1 MKVEQKEPMTE
12 QLALQSKIRAHF
24 LGLQQKNPAFSLRA
38 FAQKLQISPSALSE
52 ILNGK
57 RKVSK
62 ALAERIL
69 SQMGTDPK
77 EQSNI
82 LSLFQKTKRPDDI
95 QESAED
101 SARYLELRSDQ
112 FQLIS
117 KWHHFAILS
126 LVETK
131 SFQANPL
138 WIAKRLGIKLLEAE
152 QALERLER
160 LGFIQWS
167 RSQKKIKLM
176 QNQLTTSDDIANPAI
191 RQSHFEDV
199 YLSTWALDQVA
210 VEDRDFSS
218 LTIAIDKSK
227 LPAAKKMIRE
237 FQDRLS
243 AFLETGSQDEV
254 YKMNFH
260 VLPLT
265 REVL

>member
-1 MKVEQKEPMTE
+1 MVEQKEPMTD
-12 QLALQSKIRAHF
+12 QIALQTKLRTHF
-24 LGLQQKNPAFSLRA
+24 LALQQKNPSFSLRA
-38 FAQKLQISPSALSE
+38 FAQKLHLSPSALSE

-57 RKVSK
+57 RKVSRQ
-62 ALAERIL
+62 LAEKIL

-77 EQSNI
+77 EQSKI
-82 LSLFQKTKRPDDI
+82 LSLFQKTSRPDF
-95 QESAED
+95 QENED
-101 SARYLELRSDQ
+101 EGRRYLELKSDQ

-131 SFQANPL
+131 GFQANPL
-138 WIAKRLGIKLLEAE
+138 WIAKRLGIKVVEAE

-167 RSQKKIKLM
+167 RSQKKIKLLHA
-176 QNQLTTSDDIANPAI
+176 QLDTTNDVADPAI
-191 RQSHFEDV
+191 RQSHFEDLH
-199 YLSTWALDQVA
+199 LSTRALEQVD
-210 VEDRDFSS
+210 VKDRDFSS

-227 LPAAKKMIRE
+227 LPEAKKMIRE

-243 AFLETGSQDEV
+243 AFLETGTQTEV
-254 YKMNFH
+254 YKLNFH

>member
-1 MKVEQKEPMTE
+1 MTE

-24 LGLQQKNPAFSLRA
+24 LSLQQKNPAFSLRA
-38 FAQKLQISPSALSE
+38 FALKLQISPSALSE

-62 ALAERIL
+62 ALAEKIL

-82 LSLFQKTKRPDDI
+82 LSLFKKSSRPEI
-95 QESAED
+95 QEDEEQGKK
-101 SARYLELRSDQ
+101 YLELRSDQ
-112 FQLIS
+112 FQMIS

-131 SFQANPL
+131 DFQANPL

-199 YLSTWALDQVA
+199 YLSTWALDQVK

-237 FQDRLS
+237 FQDRLC
-243 AFLETGSQDEV
+243 AFLETGDQDEV
-254 YKMNFH
+254 YKLNFH